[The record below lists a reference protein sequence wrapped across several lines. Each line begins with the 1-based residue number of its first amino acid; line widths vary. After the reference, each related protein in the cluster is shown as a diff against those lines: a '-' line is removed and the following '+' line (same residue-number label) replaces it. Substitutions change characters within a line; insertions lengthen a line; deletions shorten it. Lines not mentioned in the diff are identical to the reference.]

1 MLSIARN
8 FCLFCEKTSGFFPFL
23 SLTWRFS
30 LDIMRKNEQ
39 TWEKT
44 MKEFNIRLST
54 IEDVR
59 SFVDVVSRCEYDV
72 DLSSGRYIVD
82 GKSIIGI
89 FSLDL
94 MGPLRMTVHG
104 DEIGEM
110 EEKLS
115 RFLEG

>member
-1 MLSIARN
+1 
-8 FCLFCEKTSGFFPFL
+8 
-23 SLTWRFS
+23 
-30 LDIMRKNEQ
+30 
-39 TWEKT
+39 